1 VSGTN
6 DPHSVDPSPLVG
18 PRVAAALHRVIAR
31 WYAGHAR
38 ALPWRDTECS
48 SWGVLVSEVMLQQ
61 TPVSRVEPVW
71 RRWLDS
77 WPTPARLATASPADA
92 IRAWGRLG
100 YPRRALRLLECARM
114 IVERHHGEVPRTY
127 GELTALPGVGD
138 YTASAVLVFGY
149 GERAVVL
156 DTNVRRVLARVLA
169 GRALPTPHLTAAE
182 RARATEV
189 LPRQPARAAAWDVG
203 VMELGAL
210 VCTATSPYCGDC
222 PLTRHCAWYQAGL
235 PDDDRPR
242 RRAQTWAGSDRQV
255 RGLIMAAL
263 RASAE
268 PIPYPQLAALVDDGA
283 ERFDRCLASL
293 VTDGLVQSVIGAG
306 GSSPAIGHR
315 GLSRGAYRLPS

>member
-1 VSGTN
+1 
-6 DPHSVDPSPLVG
+6 
-18 PRVAAALHRVIAR
+18 
-31 WYAGHAR
+31 
-38 ALPWRDTECS
+38 
-48 SWGVLVSEVMLQQ
+48 
-61 TPVSRVEPVW
+61 
-71 RRWLDS
+71 
-77 WPTPARLATASPADA
+77 
-92 IRAWGRLG
+92 
-100 YPRRALRLLECARM
+100 M

-182 RARATEV
+182 RARVTEV

-203 VMELGAL
+203 VMEFGAL
-210 VCTATSPYCGDC
+210 VCTATSPDCGGC

-235 PDDDRPR
+235 PAGDGPR
-242 RRAQTWAGSDRQV
+242 RRAQPWAGSDRQV

-263 RASAE
+263 CESAE

-283 ERFDRCLASL
+283 ERFDRCLAAL
-293 VTDGLVQSVIGAG
+293 VTDGLVQSVTRAG
-306 GSSPAIGHR
+306 GSGRATDRS
-315 GLSRGAYRLPS
+315 GLSQGAYRLPN